1 MIDLIILTVIIG
13 LMLFLGIYVGMVI
26 KWNENKKLTIIIT
39 SDNTKVYKEELDKMI
54 LYQTVYQIDILFGDT
69 FRDRKAVT
77 ADVDNDDIYE
87 AVNQIGPNVISNM
100 SDMMKE
106 YLYTVFGKEWIF
118 NYINIQSLSL
128 ALNYTR
134 FNINSLTKN
143 LFK

>member
-1 MIDLIILTVIIG
+1 MTDLIIFILIIG
-13 LMLFLGIYVGMVI
+13 LMLFLGIYVGMAI
-26 KWNENKKLTIIIT
+26 KWNENKKPTISIT
-39 SDNTKVYKEELDKMI
+39 SDNTKMYKEELDRMI
-54 LYQTVYQIDILFGDT
+54 LYQTVYQIDIAFGDT

-77 ADVDNDDIYE
+77 ADVDTGDIYD
-87 AVNQIGPNVISNM
+87 AVKEIGPAVISNM

-118 NYINIQSLSL
+118 NYVNIQTLSL

-134 FNINSLTKN
+134 FNINSLTRN